1 VALATDIT
9 TLDPWT
15 ATDADTLAVLAQVY
29 EPLVG
34 LGPGGL
40 RLVPRLAVRWTSSAD
55 ARVWTFTLRG
65 GVRFHDGTPFDASA
79 VVFDFERAGA
89 FAHFDVGALVDT
101 VVASDPLTVV
111 FTLREPFAPF
121 AATLASSAFGM
132 VSPACVRQGPAWAT
146 PGSRCAA
153 GTGPFKVD
161 VGGWR
166 PGERVT
172 VTRNLGYWGVDA
184 DGRRLPF
191 LDGITFTPVRDE
203 SVRVGALKA
212 ASIDVALDLGPASA
226 RPLRS
231 DPNVMAARS
240 PAFASLFLGFGVSAK
255 PFDDPGVRR
264 AVAMAIDRGAIVQ
277 GAYAG
282 EARPATQL
290 LPPGLLGYDD
300 TITQFSPS
308 DAALAKKALAD
319 AGYATGVA
327 TDLWYSPDATA
338 ALPDPKRVA
347 EGIAA
352 DLAKIGVTATV
363 RTEDAAAFAADAR
376 AGRLPLWL
384 GARDPDRADPDDF
397 MADATTDPIALE
409 LLRRARGETD
419 PSKRGELYKQ
429 VAKLVQQSVSRVPL
443 LHAGRLAGLSRKVQG
458 VVVQPVG
465 PSDLGAAWFGS

>member
-1 VALATDIT
+1 
-9 TLDPWT
+9 
-15 ATDADTLAVLAQVY
+15 
-29 EPLVG
+29 
-34 LGPGGL
+34 
-40 RLVPRLAVRWTSSAD
+40 
-55 ARVWTFTLRG
+55 
-65 GVRFHDGTPFDASA
+65 
-79 VVFDFERAGA
+79 
-89 FAHFDVGALVDT
+89 
-101 VVASDPLTVV
+101 
-111 FTLREPFAPF
+111 
-121 AATLASSAFGM
+121 
-132 VSPACVRQGPAWAT
+132 
-146 PGSRCAA
+146 
-153 GTGPFKVD
+153 
-161 VGGWR
+161 
-166 PGERVT
+166 
-172 VTRNLGYWGVDA
+172 
-184 DGRRLPF
+184 RRLPF

-397 MADATTDPIALE
+397 MADATTDP
-409 LLRRARGETD
+409 
-419 PSKRGELYKQ
+419 SKRGELYKQ